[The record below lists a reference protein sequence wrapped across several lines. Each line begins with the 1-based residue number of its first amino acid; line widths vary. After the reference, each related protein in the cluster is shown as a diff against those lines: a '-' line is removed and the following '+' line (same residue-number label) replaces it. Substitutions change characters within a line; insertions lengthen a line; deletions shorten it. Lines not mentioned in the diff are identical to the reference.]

1 MKKSEFEEL
10 KKAILII
17 RKNLKPLVAD
27 MKKVNKRIDVVDD
40 SVKKSDLMYKRLA
53 KRVSSLEEKVNIIEK
68 TLKDIEKVL

>member
-17 RKNLKPLVAD
+17 RKNLKPLVSD
-27 MKKVNKRIDVVDD
+27 MKKVDSRLGSVEDSIKKDELTYKHLTKRMSI
-40 SVKKSDLMYKRLA
+40 
-53 KRVSSLEEKVNIIEK
+53 LEEKVNIIEK